1 MTGAAATSVLLP
13 RPLRPSA
20 RTGRRARRLGASEA
34 VRDSIVLRLVAFTG
48 LTTFAA
54 THWVSLLAD
63 PPLGRVALTV
73 AAQVVA
79 AAAIAAIAAAR
90 LPRLVAWML
99 ALAAAVVAIAA
110 GALAIGMPV
119 HLLAPEHWGELAS
132 GLNGGLSELGSA
144 DLPYDGGGWPR
155 LGILLGLPLC
165 LGLAA
170 ALAFWPARRAA
181 GALRTLALVMLVAV
195 YGIGVTVSSPGAPIV
210 HGLALLLLIA
220 AWLWLPGLGRRDAL
234 LGGALV
240 LATGAIALP
249 AAAGL
254 DRGNPWLDYRDW
266 TWAWY
271 EVGGGESFVWNHSY
285 GPIDWPRDGRA
296 LLEVWS
302 DEPHYWRAA
311 VLDQFDG
318 TRWVQSGEGSSGS
331 VELPL
336 LPSTRGVSFSPQTVR
351 LNPDWISEMD
361 FSVRG
366 LSSPLV
372 IGAGTA
378 LSVEG
383 LGGVTRAGASLT
395 PASERPLAEGDA
407 YTVRAYIPDPS
418 PGQMRNS
425 SRRYPSALAPYAML
439 AIPRSRILHE
449 RELGPPPRRPGSTIQ
464 LTTAELSVPWWG
476 SGGPAQRRTAQVL
489 SGSPYDDV
497 YRLARRITDGA
508 PSAYAAADAVE
519 DYLTGRYTYS
529 ETPPDRSFPLR
540 AFLFKDGT
548 GYCQQFSGAM
558 ALMLR
563 LVGIPSRVATGFGP
577 GRPSGDDGAY
587 LVRDFDAHSWVE
599 VYFNRIGWV
608 PFDPTPSA
616 APADSQTNGLG
627 LFGDPSSRGEK
638 VVVKNSRTAA
648 ARENRPGSAHAS
660 PKKAFSPSLVP
671 LYVFGLAAL
680 LGAAALCVRVR
691 RGRSLSPAGVT
702 EARLRELE
710 AALRRMRAQ
719 PSGGTTLLELEGRL
733 ARFAGP
739 AAAAYAARLRA
750 ARYSPRDP
758 GPPTAA
764 ERRAL
769 RRELSSGRGLRSRLH
784 GFLVIPPG
792 GPLA

>member
-1 MTGAAATSVLLP
+1 M
-13 RPLRPSA
+13 
-20 RTGRRARRLGASEA
+20 ARRVRASDA
-34 VRDSIVLRLVAFTG
+34 VRDSVVVLRVVAFAA
-48 LTTFAA
+48 LTAFAA
-54 THWVSLLAD
+54 IHWVALLGD

-90 LPRLVAWML
+90 LPRLVSWAL
-99 ALAAAVVAIAA
+99 ALAVAVVAIAA
-110 GALAIGMPV
+110 GALAIGMPLY
-119 HLLAPEHWGELAS
+119 LLAPGHWGELVS
-132 GLNGGLSELGSA
+132 GLNGGLSQLGGA

-155 LGILLGLPLC
+155 LAVLLGLPLC

-181 GALRTLALVMLVAV
+181 SVLRTLALVILVAV
-195 YGIGVTVSSPGAPIV
+195 YGIGATVTPPGAPIV

-220 AWLWLPGLGRRDAL
+220 AWLWLPGLGRREAL

-240 LATGAIALP
+240 LAAGAIALP

-254 DRGNPWLDYRDW
+254 DRGHPWLDYRDW
-266 TWAWY
+266 DWAWY
-271 EVGGGESFVWNHSY
+271 EAGGGESFLWNHSY
-285 GPIDWPRDGRA
+285 GPIDWPRQGRTM
-296 LLEVWS
+296 LEVRS
-302 DEPHYWRAA
+302 DEPHYWRAE
-311 VLDQFDG
+311 VLDQFNG
-318 TRWVQSGEGSSGS
+318 TGWVQSGEGNSGN

-336 LPSTRGVSFSPQTVR
+336 QPSTGGVSFSPQTVR

-372 IGAGTA
+372 VGAGTA
-378 LSVEG
+378 LSVDG
-383 LGGVTRAGASLT
+383 LGGVTHTGASLT
-395 PASERPLAEGDA
+395 LAAERPLAEGDA
-407 YTVRAYIPDPS
+407 YTVRAYVPDPS

-425 SRRYPSALAPYAML
+425 PRRYPSALAPYAML
-439 AIPRSRILHE
+439 AIPRSRILHK
-449 RELGPPPRRPGSTIQ
+449 RGLGPPPRRPSSTIQ

-476 SGGPAQRRTAQVL
+476 SGGPAHRRTAQVL
-489 SGSPYDDV
+489 SRSPYDNI

-508 PSAYAAADAVE
+508 PSAYAAVNAVE
-519 DYLTGRYTYS
+519 DYLKAKYTYS

-540 AFLFKDGT
+540 AFLFKDRA

-577 GRPSGDDGAY
+577 GRPNGEDGAY
-587 LVRDFDAHSWVE
+587 VVRDFDAHSWVE

-627 LFGDPSSRGEK
+627 LFGDVSNRGGKVAEK
-638 VVVKNSRTAA
+638 SGRTPA

-660 PKKAFSPSLVP
+660 PKETFSPSLVP
-671 LYVFGLAAL
+671 LYVFGLAAVV
-680 LGAAALCVRVR
+680 GAAVLGVRIR
-691 RGRSLSPAGVT
+691 RARSLSPAGAT

-710 AALRRMRAQ
+710 AALRRVRAQ
-719 PSGGTTLLELEGRL
+719 PRGGTTLLALEGRL

-769 RRELSSGRGLRSRLH
+769 RRELSSGRGLRSRFR
-784 GFLVIPPG
+784 GFLAIPPG

>member
-34 VRDSIVLRLVAFTG
+34 VHDSIVLRLVAFAG

-54 THWVSLLAD
+54 IHWVALLAD

-90 LPRLVAWML
+90 LPRLVAWAL

-119 HLLAPEHWGELAS
+119 HLLAPGHWGELAS
-132 GLNGGLSELGSA
+132 GLNGGLSELGGA

-181 GALRTLALVMLVAV
+181 GVLRTLALVILVAV
-195 YGIGVTVSSPGAPIV
+195 YGIGVTVTPPGAPIA

-220 AWLWLPGLGRRDAL
+220 AWLWLPRLGRRDAL

-240 LATGAIALP
+240 LAAGAIALP
-249 AAAGL
+249 SAAGL
-254 DRGNPWLDYRDW
+254 DRGHPWFDYRDW

-296 LLEVWS
+296 LLEVRS

-372 IGAGTA
+372 VGAGTA
-378 LSVEG
+378 LSVDG
-383 LGGVTRAGASLT
+383 LGGVTRTGASLT
-395 PASERPLAEGDA
+395 LAAERPLAEGDA

-439 AIPRSRILHE
+439 AIPR
-449 RELGPPPRRPGSTIQ
+449 
-464 LTTAELSVPWWG
+464 TAGLSVPWWG
-476 SGGPAQRRTAQVL
+476 SGGPAQRRTAHVL
-489 SGSPYDDV
+489 SGSPYDDI
-497 YRLARRITDGA
+497 YRLTRRITDGA
-508 PSAYAAADAVE
+508 PSAYAAANAVE
-519 DYLTGRYTYS
+519 EYLTGRYTYS

-540 AFLFKDGT
+540 AFLFKDRA

-627 LFGDPSSRGEK
+627 LFGDTSSRGGKVAEK
-638 VVVKNSRTAA
+638 SGRTPVAH
-648 ARENRPGSAHAS
+648 ENRPKPAHAS
-660 PKKAFSPSLVP
+660 PKTFSPSLVP
-671 LYVFGLAAL
+671 LYVFVLAVVV
-680 LGAAALCVRVR
+680 GAAVLCVRMR
-691 RGRSLSPAGVT
+691 RGRSLSPAGAT
-702 EARLRELE
+702 QARLWELE

-719 PSGGTTLLELEGRL
+719 PRGGTTLLELEGRL

-769 RRELSSGRGLRSRLH
+769 RRELSSGHGLRSRLH